1 MLFMSMEWECL
12 WCAATSGPILFIPQI
27 IYDCGDLQW
36 NDVIDGKT
44 EEPRVKHA
52 PVPLCS
58 PQIPHGLTRAR
69 TQASAVRGQRLTAW
83 AMTRCR
89 RKNLEPPSLR
99 ISCKLVTIWLHFS
112 CNIRKQCEV
121 LPCRHV
127 KLVDSFYWNLMGND
141 FRTFSFVTPVFLSFI
156 VLSPSPPFSSCSFP
170 FITMIKYEPCSVLE
184 VFAMSCSSKSGLM
197 MTALYT
203 RKTINFA
210 ISRPYWERTLGPM
223 WVQLNMHQR
232 R

>member
-1 MLFMSMEWECL
+1 MLVCSYYSCRWSESVSEVRPPADL
-12 WCAATSGPILFIPQI
+12 LFIPQI
-27 IYDCGDLQW
+27 IYEYGDLQW
-36 NDVIDGKT
+36 NDIIDGKT

-83 AMTRCR
+83 PITRCR

-99 ISCKLVTIWLHFS
+99 ISCKLLTIWLHFS
-112 CNIRKQCEV
+112 CHIRKQCEV

-127 KLVDSFYWNLMGND
+127 KLVDSFYWNLMGNY

-156 VLSPSPPFSSCSFP
+156 VLSPPPPFSLCPIP
-170 FITMIKYEPCSVLE
+170 FRTMISMSLAAYWKFSQCPVLLK
-184 VFAMSCSSKSGLM
+184 AG
-197 MTALYT
+197 
-203 RKTINFA
+203 
-210 ISRPYWERTLGPM
+210 
-223 WVQLNMHQR
+223 
-232 R
+232 